1 MFGLNFLEDI
11 LHNMTQAE
19 FIAYAQISPN
29 QAQVNIW
36 YSDTAPYTI
45 QGLTLP
51 TVNVLGQ
58 DITAYLDQVQQVIVP
73 ISIGGVTQD
82 ITLNILTRQSY
93 STPGGN
99 FYFFTVTPYV
109 VSSITQGAF
118 SGSLAEVSFTPAI
131 DINVFN
137 ESPYNVLQ
145 GSVEETRK
153 SDYIML
159 SDRYKVGAPGLP
171 GYTGPTNINLLLSGS
186 ASLADVQDS
195 LYSDTG
201 WISARY
207 TGTKTNSADYKVSP
221 AVTGKIFK
229 GAQYPYSGLTAD
241 LVPIRYQ
248 ISSSIV
254 IYSDYFYTGEGDT
267 PGFSST
273 YITNIAVSGSTVSNS
288 GTNIYVKHASGGDPK
303 PFLPEIGDTIA
314 FDGGA
319 GSVLSNNFE
328 VAYVAGVSL
337 FATSPIIVYV
347 LSVNRPYDGSTTTV
361 SIADGDT
368 LFNLLPTQILKL
380 SGNKA
385 TGLNKSLMVVEET
398 GEILTLNDFGFVVS
412 GSQ

>member
-1 MFGLNFLEDI
+1 
-11 LHNMTQAE
+11 MTQAE
-19 FIAYAQISPN
+19 FIAYVQITPN
-29 QAQVNIW
+29 QSQVNIW
-36 YSDTAPYTI
+36 YSDTAPYTV
-45 QGLTLP
+45 QGLTIP

-73 ISIGGVTQD
+73 ISIGGVVQD
-82 ITLNILTRQSY
+82 TTLNITTRQSY
-93 STPGGN
+93 TTPGGN
-99 FYFFTVTPYV
+99 FYFFTITPYV
-109 VSSITQGAF
+109 ASSITQGAF

-131 DINVFN
+131 DVNVFN

-145 GSVEETRK
+145 GLVEETRK

-171 GYTGPTNINLLLSGS
+171 GYTGPTNINQLLAGS

-201 WISARY
+201 WINARY
-207 TGTKTNSADYKVSP
+207 NGTVTDSTDYKVSP

-229 GAQYPYSGLTAD
+229 GSQYPYSGFAAD
-241 LVPIRYQ
+241 ITPIKYQ

-273 YITNIAVSGSTVSNS
+273 YLPNIVVSGSTLSNNS
-288 GTNIYVKHASGGDPK
+288 GTNIFVKHSSGGDPS
-303 PFLPEIGDTIA
+303 PFLPSIGDTIA

-319 GSVLSNNFE
+319 GSSLSDNFE
-328 VAYVAGVSL
+328 TAFITGISL
-337 FATSPIIVYV
+337 FATTPIIVYI
-347 LSVNRPYDGSTTTV
+347 LSVFRPYDGSTAQV
-361 SIADGDT
+361 SISDGDT
-368 LFNLLPTQILKL
+368 LFTTSPTQILQI
-380 SGNKA
+380 SSNKA

-398 GEILTLNDFGFVVS
+398 GKILTLDNSGFVIKA
-412 GSQ
+412 Q

>member
-1 MFGLNFLEDI
+1 
-11 LHNMTQAE
+11 MTQAE
-19 FIAYAQISPN
+19 FIAYVQITPN

-45 QGLTLP
+45 QGITLP
-51 TVNVLGQ
+51 TTNVLGQ
-58 DITAYLDQVQQVIVP
+58 NITAYLDQLQQVIVP
-73 ISIGGVTQD
+73 ISIGGITQD

-93 STPGGN
+93 TTPGGN
-99 FYFFTVTPYV
+99 FYFFTITPYV
-109 VSSITQGAF
+109 VPSITQQAF

-131 DINVFN
+131 DTNVFN

-145 GSVEETRK
+145 GLVEETRK

-159 SDRYKVGAPGLP
+159 SDRYKVGTIGLP
-171 GYTGPTNINLLLSGS
+171 GYTGPTNINQLLAGS

-201 WISARY
+201 WIHGRY
-207 TGTKTNSADYKVSP
+207 TGTKTDSADYNVSP
-221 AVTGKIFK
+221 AVTGKIFR
-229 GAQYPYSGLTAD
+229 GAQYPYSGQTAD
-241 LVPIRYQ
+241 LTPIRYQ

-254 IYSDYFYTGEGDT
+254 VYSDYFYTGEGDT

-273 YITNIAVSGSTVSNS
+273 YIANLAVSGSTLSNS
-288 GTNIYVKHASGGDPK
+288 GTNIYVKHSSGGDPR
-303 PFLPEIGDTIA
+303 PYLPAIGDTVA
-314 FDGGA
+314 FDGAA
-319 GSVLSNNFE
+319 GSVMSNNFE

-347 LSVNRPYDGSTTTV
+347 LTVIRDYNGSTATISLT
-361 SIADGDT
+361 DGNT
-368 LFNLLPTQILKL
+368 LYRIIPTQILKL

-385 TGLNKSLMVVEET
+385 TGLNKSLMAVEET
-398 GEILTLNDFGFVVS
+398 GEILTLDDFGFVVS